1 MTYLSKYLTGDR
13 RHRTATSVRSDNK
26 TREREREREMRN
38 KRHTHIDKTGQHNS
52 LGHNECHL

>member
-26 TREREREREMRN
+26 TRERERDA
-38 KRHTHIDKTGQHNS
+38 KQKTHTYRQNGSTQ
-52 LGHNECHL
+52 